1 MKLLFTLMLLI
12 APLFVLSQNKQKDI
26 ERNNKNSWVI
36 SNDAAQAYHYLTK
49 ERDSLLKEV
58 LELRNA
64 VDTLEKRNKEII
76 DRILESTQQ
85 TDEQL
90 DNQSEA
96 SETIEESN
104 DFIQKYWK
112 GLSKSTLSSNLMTD
126 ARNLNSYQLEFNLE
140 IPLSGKFTL
149 LGRPTFAPLTKPVY
163 LLGINYKFF

>member
-1 MKLLFTLMLLI
+1 MRLLFTLMLLI
-12 APLFVLSQNKQKDI
+12 APLFVLSQDRQKDI
-26 ERNNKNSWVI
+26 ERNNRHSWVI

-58 LELRNA
+58 GELRKA

-90 DNQSEA
+90 ENQSEA
-96 SETIEESN
+96 SQTIEESN

-112 GLSKSTLSSNLMTD
+112 GLSKSTLSSNLMSD
-126 ARNLNSYQLEFNLE
+126 AKELNKYQLEFNLRV
-140 IPLSGKFTL
+140 PLSGKFTL
-149 LGRPTFAPLTKPVY
+149 LARPTFAPLTKPVY
-163 LLGINYKFF
+163 LFGINYKFF